1 MTEET
6 ERKPQVIKVSVDSTQ
21 MKQLVETTSEQEKE
35 IKELKEQIEGSQE
48 AQELLTDM
56 KEKAS
61 VELTALGVDTD
72 VENLKTKADLD
83 RAIVTI
89 QRLKAKKSTVGNQ
102 GSGGSAP
109 LNSQQFGRTEIEG
122 FENMTDLINNLNDRA
137 SASNKNESD
146 RKLAVQQRE
155 QLLRKV
161 FKGQKQLNRPL
172 SFEGSD
178 ILEFRKAQFQRR
190 KKLAKGET

>member
-89 QRLKAKKSTVGNQ
+89 QRLKAKKKHCWKSR
-102 GSGGSAP
+102 
-109 LNSQQFGRTEIEG
+109 FWW
-122 FENMTDLINNLNDRA
+122 
-137 SASNKNESD
+137 
-146 RKLAVQQRE
+146 
-155 QLLRKV
+155 
-161 FKGQKQLNRPL
+161 
-172 SFEGSD
+172 
-178 ILEFRKAQFQRR
+178 
-190 KKLAKGET
+190 